1 MPKDDGTLVNDVI
14 IGDYERPWN
23 ARSDVGYL
31 ASGIP
36 KSHFWATDPNGI
48 NQVGCIYTAQGFE
61 FDYVGVIFGKDLIY
75 DFEQQTWQGNKKCD
89 EDSVV
94 IHVAAKAVFSIPRPN
109 DIRPSR
115 RPP

>member
-1 MPKDDGTLVNDVI
+1 MKTSILGFSIAQELEGAIKEKVREGYSGRMTTGFCWKWLMPKDNGTLVNDVI

-48 NQVGCIYTAQGFE
+48 NQ
-61 FDYVGVIFGKDLIY
+61 
-75 DFEQQTWQGNKKCD
+75 
-89 EDSVV
+89 
-94 IHVAAKAVFSIPRPN
+94 
-109 DIRPSR
+109 
-115 RPP
+115 